1 MMMSVVSVF
10 LHIISLVLNPPAGW
24 QIGQEYIGYYSCCMC
39 SKNDKKGEEEVN
51 LDEKK
56 ERMRNENEK
65 EIKND
70 DIVTVT

>member
-10 LHIISLVLNPPAGW
+10 LQIISLVLNPPAGW

-39 SKNDKKGEEEVN
+39 SKNDKRGEEEVN
-51 LDEKK
+51 LDEK

>member
-1 MMMSVVSVF
+1 MSVVSVF

-39 SKNDKKGEEEVN
+39 SKNDKRGEEEVN
-51 LDEKK
+51 LDEK

>member
-39 SKNDKKGEEEVN
+39 SKNDKRGEEEVN
-51 LDEKK
+51 LDEK

>member
-24 QIGQEYIGYYSCCMC
+24 LIGQEYIGYYSCCMC
-39 SKNDKKGEEEVN
+39 SKNDKRGEEEVN
-51 LDEKK
+51 LDEK